1 MFFYYPLSAMST
13 PRQIVS
19 PLCLFTRR
27 ALPLDSAHSALDVRD
42 ALGNGCFPLP
52 PPPRKSHRL
61 AKNQAPLVLLF
72 VFIKASTRTNT
83 PQVNV
88 NRQGDLVCTS
98 KVPRKK
104 KKSVELT

>member
-1 MFFYYPLSAMST
+1 MFFYYPPSAMST

-52 PPPRKSHRL
+52 PPPKISPPREKPS
-61 AKNQAPLVLLF
+61 ASCPLVCFHKGLHQDEYPAGQREQARRPCVHL
-72 VFIKASTRTNT
+72 KSA
-83 PQVNV
+83 P
-88 NRQGDLVCTS
+88 
-98 KVPRKK
+98 KK

>member
-19 PLCLFTRR
+19 QLCLFTRR

-52 PPPRKSHRL
+52 PPPENLTASRKTKRL
-61 AKNQAPLVLLF
+61 LSSCLF
-72 VFIKASTRTNT
+72 S
-83 PQVNV
+83 
-88 NRQGDLVCTS
+88 
-98 KVPRKK
+98 
-104 KKSVELT
+104 